1 MYSFPLWF
9 LPAVISIE
17 EGRCSKQH
25 NKNLFTT
32 LHKNVFCYS
41 SILFCPFSQQWN
53 LKCPGK
59 KKCIY
64 FLSVPSFQF
73 KKKIPM
79 LYHYL
84 YNPWKLTT
92 WRAIIWVL
100 QGDESWP
107 SELKLKTTWDIVPCF
122 LPMSHIQIS
131 SFQCAHLNQAKWRKN
146 RLQCVVRLT
155 TIY

>member
-1 MYSFPLWF
+1 MRRGDVLNN
-9 LPAVISIE
+9 II
-17 EGRCSKQH
+17 K
-25 NKNLFTT
+25 T
-32 LHKNVFCYS
+32 
-41 SILFCPFSQQWN
+41 FSQPYTKTCSVTLPSYFAPFHNSGTWN
-53 LKCPGK
+53 ALGK

-64 FLSVPSFQF
+64 FLSVPSFQL

-131 SFQCAHLNQAKWRKN
+131 SFQCAHLNQAKWHKN